1 MVSTA
6 TIQEKIL
13 KHYIHIFVTV
23 KYTLPIFRFKAAN
36 YESVRPGVLRPDQT
50 KDWQVESSPTWP

>member
-50 KDWQVESSPTWP
+50 KD